1 MSYSSEFVDLIYNL
15 PKTPEAIS
23 EFLNS
28 EWVEHKSNG
37 KIVKHQMWE
46 KFEVPYVKVTNHYVQ
61 GTDDNEADVYIYAHK
76 LLSKMVLAPVG
87 PYFESDGQLF
97 SYFQLM
103 VKNSRIND
111 SIKKKKQEFSLVGDM
126 AEDCNF
132 DEEDYSNFEES
143 VFGSQP
149 SDETDVYKDG
159 GTQNVIDIIK
169 TLKDPKLVLFGR
181 LFIQNGYSFDGLQG
195 LCGFNQQ
202 TFRDIKRK
210 FIAGLRSYYVDC

>member
-1 MSYSSEFVDLIYNL
+1 MSYSSEFVSKIYEL

-28 EWVEHKSNG
+28 EWIETKPNG
-37 KIVKHQMWE
+37 KVVHHQMWE
-46 KFEVPYVKVTNHYVQ
+46 KFEVPYVKVTKHYVK

-111 SIKKKKQEFSLVGDM
+111 SIKKEKQKFSLIGDM
-126 AEDCNF
+126 ADDCNF
-132 DEEDYSNFEES
+132 DEDDYSNFEES
-143 VFGSQP
+143 VFGCQP
-149 SDETDVYKDG
+149 NDETDVYKDG
-159 GTQNVIDIIK
+159 GTQNVIEIIK
-169 TLKDPKLVLFGR
+169 TLEDPKLILFGR
-181 LFIQNGYSFDGLQG
+181 LFIQNGYSFEGLQG

-202 TFRDIKRK
+202 TFREVKRK
-210 FIAGLRSYYVDC
+210 FITGLRSYYVDR